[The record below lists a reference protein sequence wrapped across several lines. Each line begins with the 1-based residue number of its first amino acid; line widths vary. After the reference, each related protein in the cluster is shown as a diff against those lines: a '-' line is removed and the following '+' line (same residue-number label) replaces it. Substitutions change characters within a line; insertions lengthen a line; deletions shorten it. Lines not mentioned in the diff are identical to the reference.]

1 MSLRLQNYLN
11 FSISQSDLFTFKMF
25 FYFGY
30 LICFIFAQ
38 KKRMFIVI
46 ACMLAG
52 IGLGYLLR
60 NRKIRFIQGF
70 IITLIWLLLFLL
82 GLEIGSN
89 KDLVSQFGKL
99 GLEAFLLATGGTLG
113 SVFFAK
119 LLWNFIQKKQRN
131 KE

>member
-1 MSLRLQNYLN
+1 
-11 FSISQSDLFTFKMF
+11 
-25 FYFGY
+25 
-30 LICFIFAQ
+30 
-38 KKRMFIVI
+38 MFIVI
-46 ACMLAG
+46 ACMIAG
-52 IGLGYLLR
+52 IGLGFLLR
-60 NRKIRFIQGF
+60 NHKIHFIQGF

-99 GLEAFLLATGGTLG
+99 GLEAFILATAGTLG

-119 LLWNFIQKKQRN
+119 LLWNFIQKKQQN